1 MKTALSFI
9 VIPRRCDFLKGH
21 ETLEYQIPPLMKSIF
36 ESAFNLLT
44 QKIKS
49 PITGADTS
57 KGLYWS
63 VNMTLR
69 SCSVICWGYEYE
81 YMSLA
86 TSDKGFFALPRCH
99 WPSIR
104 AELGT

>member
-1 MKTALSFI
+1 MSFI
-9 VIPRRCDFLKGH
+9 AIPRRCDFLKGL
-21 ETLEYQIPPLMKSIF
+21 ETLEYQILLLMKSIF
-36 ESAFNLLT
+36 ESAFHLLT

-49 PITGADTS
+49 PITGAETS

-63 VNMTLR
+63 VNMMLQ

-81 YMSLA
+81 NMTLA
-86 TSDKGFFALPRCH
+86 TLDKGFFALPRCH